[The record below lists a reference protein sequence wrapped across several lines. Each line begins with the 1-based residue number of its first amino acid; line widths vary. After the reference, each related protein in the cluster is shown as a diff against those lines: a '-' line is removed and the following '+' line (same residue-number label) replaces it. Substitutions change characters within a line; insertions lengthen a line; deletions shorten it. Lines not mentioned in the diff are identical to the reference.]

1 MNGLRREKL
10 LRYIEEKE
18 AATLKEMKALF
29 PDVSL
34 MTIHRDLEYLEQRG
48 IIQRVRGGAQAIGTA
63 VEPIFEAREQEN
75 SAFKRLIAQKAI
87 SLIKPGSSIFLD
99 SGTSCFA
106 LARLMP
112 DVEVNIFTIGPN
124 IAIELMKLNNP
135 SINICG
141 GNLNRANL
149 ALSGQNTLDMIA
161 EINIDTAF
169 IGTGGYTRENG
180 FTGGK
185 ESEARAKALVIKKAR
200 TVVALMD
207 SSKLGK
213 ILPFTF
219 ARLSDF
225 NYIIND
231 GILPEDFL
239 EEAGH
244 LNVTII

>member
-10 LRYIEEKE
+10 LRYIEENE

-34 MTIHRDLEYLEQRG
+34 MTLHRDLEYLEEQG
-48 IIQRVRGGAQAIGTA
+48 AILRVRGGAQAIGAA
-63 VEPIFEAREQEN
+63 VEPRFEAREQEN
-75 SAFKRLIAQKAI
+75 SGSKNIIAQKALT
-87 SLIKPGSSIFLD
+87 LIKPGSVIFLD
-99 SGTSCFA
+99 AGTTSFA
-106 LARLMP
+106 LARIIP
-112 DVEVNIFTIGPN
+112 DINVNIFTIGPN
-124 IAIELMKLNNP
+124 IAVELMKLDNP

-149 ALSGQNTLDMIA
+149 ALSGQSTLDMIA

-169 IGTGGYTRENG
+169 IGTGGYTHENG

-185 ESEARAKALVIKKAR
+185 ESEARTKSLVIKKAR

-207 SSKLGK
+207 SSKLGR

-219 ARLSDF
+219 AKLSDF
-225 NYIIND
+225 NYVIND
-231 GILPEDFL
+231 GRLPEEFL
-239 EEAGH
+239 SEAAR
-244 LNVTII
+244 LNVSVL